1 MEKEESQKGSD
12 DTQKNN
18 IDLKRTKILSKR
30 PKTSK
35 PKTVLKTQISL
46 LENDLKRE
54 IPLPGNQRTSF
65 ENSKLPRIQKTSTNK
80 NNLDKSSPV
89 LEDKKNLLKDKREKR
104 SKSSSNLP
112 VVSLECLIEKYHPHW
127 KFFRHVDQL
136 DNGRENVKRHL
147 VPKPTFV
154 APIASLTEEDLSSG
168 NSMHISRAGFR
179 KSENADT
186 KTRYREASIPRSP
199 EEQIIKMNQKRTS
212 ELKPST
218 DDLKMFSF
226 YFKKGIRDDQMAQ
239 PDYNYLKLVSKNLT
253 PELLRDIRFCL
264 IVENLVKELHQ
275 YYLNGVRRAVL
286 LYALLSL
293 QERKSFS
300 KLLFVKK
307 ELLQKSSEGNEDY
320 FMSPEELEEKV
331 RGICRQTRNIL
342 LNDCVRSKMSLQL
355 RSLTIASLNEFL
367 SILKVHEKGNF
378 FEGEYDESKFFEA
391 PLSTLV
397 LKVENNELVFK
408 PSLEKTRECLKNC
421 VVAIIDANRK
431 IPRMERLLFPVPWFS
446 IGKSLH
452 ILQFYNCK
460 LQILHILQFINPFY
474 SDLKLTNHYLH
485 PVNLKEEIVQNI
497 NSEIEEIFDRNF
509 EGPKIYI
516 EIYVP
521 FEKLFKK
528 ELRKYIQDFI
538 KEAGE
543 IRHGRIPVD
552 QMPFMGRMYAW
563 PQKIQEDFRLAE
575 VRLSHKRDQ
584 KEAALKERVRSFD
597 KTLTVHSKELED
609 LRSRENFS
617 MKEIRM
623 ETMKRNVDFLDK
635 LSHQLHK
642 AKTELQAINEEQNL
656 LSWEISKFP
665 LLQQILIQKEPFDKL
680 WHTTHDF
687 HLKYELWYNGP
698 FLKLDADVVNEE
710 VEGMWKTMFRL
721 TKTFSDQ
728 VGSRRVAEYVKEK
741 IEVFRQYVP
750 ILQCICN
757 PGLRERH
764 WKLLG
769 EHLGTPIE
777 LTESTSLGDMIEAGL
792 PSIQRKLEEISH
804 SASKEFALEK
814 SLEKMKSEWVNVTF
828 EFKAWRE
835 TGVSILSAVDDI
847 QVLLDEH
854 TQKVQTMR
862 GSPYIKPF
870 EEEIKAWEEKLLS
883 MQDILDSWVKC
894 QVTWLYLEPIFSS
907 EDIMKQMPVEGRKF
921 SRVDSTWR
929 DIMSVAVV
937 DPRALVA
944 TDQPNML
951 ERLQENNAL
960 LEDIQKGLNNYLE
973 KKRLFFPR
981 FFFLSN
987 DELLEILSETKDP
1000 QRVQPHLRKCFQGID
1015 ALNFSSLLEIEGM
1028 ISSDGEMVQFSNR
1041 VIPGKARGLVEKWLL
1056 EVEEMMIQSLQDVMV
1071 RAMESYPQTP
1081 HQKWIIQ
1088 WPSQIVLTV
1097 VQILWTSDISSKL
1110 LDGGLQ
1116 DYIRE
1121 IDERI
1126 EEVVRLVKGELKP
1139 ADRITLGNLIIS
1151 YVHGRDVAKEL
1162 KSKNVQ
1168 SLQDF
1173 SWVSQLRYLWINEL
1187 VQVHMIMTSIDY
1199 GYEYLGN
1206 TTRLVI
1212 TPLTDRCFRTLMGA
1226 LKHHLGGA
1234 PEGPAGTG
1242 KTETCKD
1249 LAKAVAKQCIIFN
1262 CSEGMDYKAMAKF
1275 LKGLAQSGSW
1285 ACFDEFNR
1293 MELEV
1298 LSVVA
1303 QQVQCLQSAVVRG
1316 AQTFSFDGTTLVLNP
1331 SCNVFI
1337 TMNPGLARKI
1347 IDTYKLCSEQLSS
1360 QSHYDYG
1367 MRAVKAVLLAA
1378 SSLKLQC
1385 PSLPE
1390 VQIVLKAIKDVNLP
1404 KFLSQDVPLFE
1415 GIVNDLFPAQ
1425 YSQRDEEIVFEECI
1439 KETFANKNLQ
1449 NVDWLTGKIM
1459 QLYNMILVR
1468 HGVMIVGDSLSGKT
1482 TAYQVLCSV
1491 IETLSVSGKL
1501 PNESGV
1507 QYKIINPKALTLG
1520 QLYGAYDP
1528 FSHEWSDGV
1537 LAKTFREMAVT
1548 KSEDRQWLIFDGPVD
1563 SLWVENL
1570 NTALDDNKKLCLMSG
1585 EIIQVLF

>member
-1 MEKEESQKGSD
+1 
-12 DTQKNN
+12 
-18 IDLKRTKILSKR
+18 
-30 PKTSK
+30 
-35 PKTVLKTQISL
+35 
-46 LENDLKRE
+46 
-54 IPLPGNQRTSF
+54 
-65 ENSKLPRIQKTSTNK
+65 
-80 NNLDKSSPV
+80 
-89 LEDKKNLLKDKREKR
+89 
-104 SKSSSNLP
+104 
-112 VVSLECLIEKYHPHW
+112 
-127 KFFRHVDQL
+127 
-136 DNGRENVKRHL
+136 
-147 VPKPTFV
+147 
-154 APIASLTEEDLSSG
+154 
-168 NSMHISRAGFR
+168 
-179 KSENADT
+179 
-186 KTRYREASIPRSP
+186 
-199 EEQIIKMNQKRTS
+199 
-212 ELKPST
+212 
-218 DDLKMFSF
+218 
-226 YFKKGIRDDQMAQ
+226 
-239 PDYNYLKLVSKNLT
+239 
-253 PELLRDIRFCL
+253 
-264 IVENLVKELHQ
+264 
-275 YYLNGVRRAVL
+275 
-286 LYALLSL
+286 
-293 QERKSFS
+293 
-300 KLLFVKK
+300 
-307 ELLQKSSEGNEDY
+307 
-320 FMSPEELEEKV
+320 
-331 RGICRQTRNIL
+331 
-342 LNDCVRSKMSLQL
+342 
-355 RSLTIASLNEFL
+355 
-367 SILKVHEKGNF
+367 
-378 FEGEYDESKFFEA
+378 
-391 PLSTLV
+391 
-397 LKVENNELVFK
+397 
-408 PSLEKTRECLKNC
+408 
-421 VVAIIDANRK
+421 
-431 IPRMERLLFPVPWFS
+431 
-446 IGKSLH
+446 
-452 ILQFYNCK
+452 
-460 LQILHILQFINPFY
+460 
-474 SDLKLTNHYLH
+474 
-485 PVNLKEEIVQNI
+485 
-497 NSEIEEIFDRNF
+497 
-509 EGPKIYI
+509 
-516 EIYVP
+516 
-521 FEKLFKK
+521 
-528 ELRKYIQDFI
+528 
-538 KEAGE
+538 
-543 IRHGRIPVD
+543 
-552 QMPFMGRMYAW
+552 
-563 PQKIQEDFRLAE
+563 
-575 VRLSHKRDQ
+575 
-584 KEAALKERVRSFD
+584 
-597 KTLTVHSKELED
+597 
-609 LRSRENFS
+609 
-617 MKEIRM
+617 
-623 ETMKRNVDFLDK
+623 
-635 LSHQLHK
+635 
-642 AKTELQAINEEQNL
+642 
-656 LSWEISKFP
+656 
-665 LLQQILIQKEPFDKL
+665 
-680 WHTTHDF
+680 
-687 HLKYELWYNGP
+687 
-698 FLKLDADVVNEE
+698 
-710 VEGMWKTMFRL
+710 
-721 TKTFSDQ
+721 
-728 VGSRRVAEYVKEK
+728 
-741 IEVFRQYVP
+741 
-750 ILQCICN
+750 
-757 PGLRERH
+757 
-764 WKLLG
+764 
-769 EHLGTPIE
+769 
-777 LTESTSLGDMIEAGL
+777 
-792 PSIQRKLEEISH
+792 
-804 SASKEFALEK
+804 
-814 SLEKMKSEWVNVTF
+814 
-828 EFKAWRE
+828 
-835 TGVSILSAVDDI
+835 
-847 QVLLDEH
+847 
-854 TQKVQTMR
+854 MR

-883 MQDILDSWVKC
+883 MQDILDSWVK
-894 QVTWLYLEPIFSS
+894 VTWLYLEPIFSS

-951 ERLQENNAL
+951 ERLQENNSL

-1056 EVEEMMIQSLQDVMV
+1056 EVEEMMVQSLQDVMV

-1088 WPSQIVLTV
+1088 WP
-1097 VQILWTSDISSKL
+1097 
-1110 LDGGLQ
+1110 
-1116 DYIRE
+1116 E

-1151 YVHGRDVAKEL
+1151 YVHGRDVAEEL

-1249 LAKAVAKQCIIFN
+1249 LQSCCQSN
-1262 CSEGMDYKAMAKF
+1262 
-1275 LKGLAQSGSW
+1275 GLAQSGSW

-1303 QQVQCLQSAVVRG
+1303 QQVQCLQAAVVRG

-1337 TMNPGLARKI
+1337 TMNPGKI

-1425 YSQRDEEIVFEECI
+1425 YSKRDEETVFEECI

-1528 FSHEWSDGV
+1528 FHMNGQTCSYLKTLPEIVPQVIKDALSEIIDWLLPPLLTFVFKKCKVVIKTSEVYLFKVSSIIKHFADSSRKLFDQYLRQLLYGRFENFPCPEAFVLTRSTLYPDNGKVYDYFFDGSSQKWISWSD
-1537 LAKTFREMAVT
+1537 MI
-1548 KSEDRQWLIFDGPVD
+1548 SEDRLNLPSGIKPSQVIIPTTDTVRQEYFIKSFLEHKIPLLLLGPTGTGKSSITSTFLANLPKEKYIVNVINFSAKSSASQTQDVIMSKVDRRRKGVFGPAMGRKYVIFIDDVNLPQKEEFGAQPPIEFLRQWLDHEHFYDKKDSSKLFIAAMSPPGDGRNNIPERFLRHLNVLSLHPFD
-1563 SLWVENL
+1563 SA
-1570 NTALDDNKKLCLMSG
+1570 TLDKIYGTIVQWHLGGHSDTSMKRLHTVKLSYQNVKTSKRCCCFFINNVPLA
-1585 EIIQVLF
+1585 QH